1 MGYAVIGK
9 HDGCAL
15 MLMQKG
21 ANINHMVMLE
31 NPKKTD
37 DKNDINYPYLP
48 RQFVRKIQDKSITL
62 FQGLVQVCLQIL
74 AYSSQFQSL
83 CSMKISNEI

>member
-21 ANINHMVMLE
+21 ANINHMIMLE
-31 NPKKTD
+31 NPKKSED
-37 DKNDINYPYLP
+37 NNNDIKYPYLP
-48 RQFVRKIQDKSITL
+48 RQFVRKIEDRSITL
-62 FQGLVQVCLQIL
+62 FQGLVQVCIV
-74 AYSSQFQSL
+74 Y
-83 CSMKISNEI
+83 KY